1 MSVVGSL
8 PGPGGRLAN
17 GSLSVN
23 RVGGNVALEEG
34 PEGAAQGARIR
45 AGTITDAA
53 TGAATFTGADVS
65 RVRSMSAMDI
75 VREASA
81 ARRRPMRSA
90 TRASMGGSLSP
101 ATPGAMRAG
110 SIQQNPL
117 AAAAGGALPPMKEG
131 VELKAGEGEFPLMSL
146 AMADGNLG
154 STWPT
159 YKLIGLVLG
168 PLLALIVGFLPLSE
182 DHPKAGAMLGVL
194 LMMVCWWLLEV
205 APLGVTSLLPLVLF
219 GPTGGLSTKATSAT
233 CFNHITF
240 LLLGAFLV
248 DLAIEKVNLHK
259 RFALSI
265 ICRFGAAPKVILGAF
280 MFVAYIMSM
289 FCLNTSTTMMLV
301 PFALGIIEKA
311 EVLTQGGGPVAEVSC
326 RKFGQGLLI
335 GLAWA
340 SNIGGIGTLIGTA
353 PNGVFVGVVQDLFPD
368 AGVDLNFATWMAWGV
383 PLSLLLLLPA
393 YFIVY
398 FLYMRRAETVVKFDP
413 TIMKRQ
419 YADLGPMRFDEA
431 VVAGAQVL
439 QIVFWILRGSVM
451 EVYWGECSDD
461 AFGNKYSCKSGGGKW
476 KSPVAGWDA
485 GIACGAALILFLV
498 PSKERPGQRIMEWA
512 DCLRLPWEQLLLFG
526 GGFAIAGGFKKS
538 GLSAVIGEG
547 MVGLNKATPFGAVM
561 AIVITIAAM
570 TEFTSNTATTSIMMP
585 ILAGAGQQGGV
596 NPIMYMLPAALAAS
610 LAFMF
615 PIATPPNAIVF
626 ATGRIGFKEMALP
639 GFGMNLA
646 AIFLVTAMTFF
657 TPQMLLAEDGKWTK
671 FPSWAEA

>member
-17 GSLSVN
+17 GSMSVN
-23 RVGGNVALEEG
+23 RVGGLEDG
-34 PEGAAQGARIR
+34 PEAAAAGARIR

-53 TGAATFTGADVS
+53 TGAPTFTGADIT
-65 RVRSMSAMDI
+65 RVRAMSALDI

-90 TRASMGGSLSP
+90 TRASVGGFSP
-101 ATPGAMRAG
+101 MPAMPGGMRTG

-117 AAAAGGALPPMKEG
+117 AGGGAGLPSMKEG
-131 VELKAGEGEFPLMSL
+131 VELSAGDGEFPLMSL
-146 AMADGNLG
+146 AMADTNLG

-159 YKLIGLVLG
+159 YKLAGLVLG

-205 APLGVTSLLPLVLF
+205 APLGVTSLVPLVLF
-219 GPTGGLSTKATSAT
+219 GPTGVLSTKATSAT
-233 CFNHITF
+233 YFNHITF

-265 ICRFGAAPKVILGAF
+265 ICRFGAQPKVILGAF

-311 EVLTQGGGPVAEVSC
+311 EHLTQGSGPIAEVSC

-368 AGVDLNFATWMAWGV
+368 ADIDLNFATWMAWGV
-383 PLSLLLLLPA
+383 PLSLLLLVPA
-393 YFIVY
+393 YGIVY
-398 FLYMRRAETVVKFDP
+398 TMYMRRAEDVVKFDP
-413 TIMKRQ
+413 SIMKRQ
-419 YADLGPMRFDEA
+419 YAELGPMRFDEA
-431 VVAGAQVL
+431 VVAFAQVL

-451 EVYWGECSDD
+451 EVYWGECSKD
-461 AFGNKYSCKSGGGKW
+461 GLSNKYGCKDGGGKW

-485 GIACGAALILFLV
+485 GIACGAAILLFLV
-498 PSKERPGQRIMEWA
+498 PSKERPGQRIMEWV
-512 DCLRLPWEQLLLFG
+512 DCVRLPWEQLLLFG
-526 GGFAIAGGFKKS
+526 GGFAIAGGFKNS

-547 MVGLNKATPFGAVM
+547 LVGLNKATPFGAVM
-561 AIVITIAAM
+561 AIVVTIAAM

-585 ILAGAGQQGGV
+585 ILAGAGVMGGV
-596 NPIMYMLPAALAAS
+596 NPLMYMLPAALAAS

-626 ATGRIGFKEMALP
+626 ATGRIGFKEMCVP
-639 GFGMNLA
+639 GFAMNLA
-646 AIFLVTAMTFF
+646 AIFLVSAITFF
-657 TPQMLLAEDGKWTK
+657 TPQMLLAEDGKWTNL
-671 FPSWAEA
+671 PMWAEKA